1 MEDSPGKGVQP
12 FSRREAC
19 VRVKRMGE
27 TGKERKSQ
35 TSEGGKT
42 MGVDGGKKKKNQ
54 RMTVYSGV
62 NKSHATSEV
71 KL

>member
-1 MEDSPGKGVQP
+1 
-12 FSRREAC
+12 
-19 VRVKRMGE
+19 MGE

-35 TSEGGKT
+35 TSEGGKR
-42 MGVDGGKKKKNQ
+42 MGVDGEKKKKISEM
-54 RMTVYSGV
+54 MTVYSGV